1 MTTIT
6 LCCTVLIFVAVL
18 SLGVRTRLGGWLV
31 RFSTGLSLPPN
42 RMSWLTWHVYQLILT
57 VRDFQGG
64 CSQPPCQPRQIT
76 CLSPL
81 ALLML
86 HNHSNTMANKLM
98 VFLYCGDKYRIS
110 GHMSRMASL
119 MLHPSLLID
128 LSYFIC
134 SSKQA
139 FSLIKGISNGL
150 LYMYSTT
157 QETKKQ
163 GEMSFLIIPS
173 LNSAVYEW
181 FGLRMGMA
189 LALVS

>member
-1 MTTIT
+1 
-6 LCCTVLIFVAVL
+6 
-18 SLGVRTRLGGWLV
+18 
-31 RFSTGLSLPPN
+31 
-42 RMSWLTWHVYQLILT
+42 MS
-57 VRDFQGG
+57 
-64 CSQPPCQPRQIT
+64 S
-76 CLSPL
+76 
-81 ALLML
+81 
-86 HNHSNTMANKLM
+86 
-98 VFLYCGDKYRIS
+98 
-110 GHMSRMASL
+110 MASS

-134 SSKQA
+134 SNKQT
-139 FSLIKGISNGL
+139 FSLIKGVSNGL

-173 LNSAVYEW
+173 LKSAVYEW